1 MRVEGGFQYG
11 DVLEGVDF
19 PYLAKVTA
27 LNAASLASLA
37 WAPAAPKEVSVR
49 GAVSPHTTLRWSAVP
64 APDLAVYRIY
74 WRRPPSPRW
83 EWSRWVGDTTE
94 ATLENIILDNYF
106 FGVAAVDREGH
117 ESLPVYP
124 R

>member
-1 MRVEGGFQYG
+1 
-11 DVLEGVDF
+11 
-19 PYLAKVTA
+19 
-27 LNAASLASLA
+27 
-37 WAPAAPKEVSVR
+37 
-49 GAVSPHTTLRWSAVP
+49 
-64 APDLAVYRIY
+64 
-74 WRRPPSPRW
+74 
-83 EWSRWVGDTTE
+83 VGDTTE